1 MVTTGF
7 FDGLLVGGAYYPHVT
22 AWPLIGREA
31 ELERIARFVASGERN
46 GVVLHG
52 DAGVGKT
59 RLARDAVARAAGGGA
74 VTRWAVGTATAANIP
89 LGAVAHLVS
98 LPQSGPMPSP
108 FILLRQASERLTAE
122 AAGHPLVVG
131 VDDAHLLDPLSA
143 VLVQQLALTGTA
155 RLVLTVRAGAPV
167 PDALVSLWKDD
178 VVGRFL
184 VEPLSRE
191 QTSLLVRAALGG
203 AVESTTLGR
212 LWDITQ
218 GNPLFLRHVV
228 EGEREAGRLLE
239 TAGIWRWRG
248 TMAVG
253 SALTELIE
261 ARTSG
266 LDPGARQALDHLAFA
281 EPLGVALLEELADA
295 GLGELHDLE
304 RRGLIRTD
312 AGDRRF
318 EARLAH
324 PLYGEVLRSEASPVR
339 ARTITLAVAEAMTR
353 RGLRR
358 EGDVLKVASLRVASD
373 SAGDPLLLT
382 NAAALAFALF
392 DINLSERLSSAAIA
406 AGAGLDAQFLL
417 SIAMS
422 FLGRPEEADEQ
433 LQHIARR
440 AETPYDIARISIAR
454 VSNLFWTLRR
464 PAEAERVLR
473 EAEIATRGCRRA
485 SLEVRGVRAALDFHV
500 GRPSNAVEAATEVLG
515 SPDASDMA
523 RAWAAAAAAC
533 AYARMGVCDRAR
545 KATAIGTDSVRRAP
559 EASVLEGALA
569 WGDLMGELLGGRLA
583 EAAAKADR
591 CQQKFVQPLPTSASA
606 IGALGMGA
614 VALARGSLSTAADW
628 FREVLAA
635 PAGQDA
641 AAWKWLGH
649 IYATQALGM
658 AGDAEGARRAMEGSA
673 KARHPSLI
681 VYEADDLLAQAWVT
695 AAEGV
700 VSQACDQVRAA
711 AALAAHQGI
720 AAIEV
725 HAWHTLVRMGGTTE
739 ALESLPHL
747 LALAAV
753 VQGPMAA
760 IAIRQARAVAE
771 GNGHGLDSVASEFE
785 ALGADLLAA
794 DAFAQAATA
803 HREAGRK
810 RLATAAGRR
819 ARGLA
824 ERCGSVRT
832 PALGE
837 VEMPL
842 PISDRER
849 EVAHLAAAGLSNRQ
863 IAQRLIVS
871 VRTVESHLYQASAKL
886 GVAGREGLLEVFG
899 PLAPGNGGP
908 STAAHL
914 ADQGTIP

>member
-1 MVTTGF
+1 M
-7 FDGLLVGGAYYPHVT
+7 P

-31 ELERIARFVASGERN
+31 ELERIAGFVAGRDLN

-59 RLARDAVARAAGGGA
+59 RLARDAMARAAGGGA

-98 LPQSGPMPSP
+98 LPEAGPVPSP
-108 FILLRQASERLTAE
+108 FVLLRQTADRLTAE
-122 AAGHPLVVG
+122 ADGHPLVVG

-143 VLVQQLALTGTA
+143 LLVQQLALVGTA
-155 RLVLTVRAGAPV
+155 RLVLTVRSGAPV

-178 VVGRFL
+178 VLCRFL

-203 AVESTTLGR
+203 AVESATLGR
-212 LWDITQ
+212 LWEITQ

-228 EGEREAGRLLE
+228 EGELEAGRLLE
-239 TAGIWRWRG
+239 TSGLWQWRG

-253 SALTELIE
+253 SALTELIK

-266 LDPGARQALDHLAFA
+266 LDPGSRQVLDHLAFA

-295 GLGELHDLE
+295 GVGELNDLE
-304 RRGLIRTD
+304 RRGLVRTE
-312 AGDRRF
+312 AADRRF

-324 PLYGEVLRSEASPVR
+324 PLYGEVLRSEASLVQ
-339 ARTITLAVAEAMTR
+339 ARTIALAVAEAMTR

-358 EGDVLKVASLRVASD
+358 EGDVLKVASLHVASD
-373 SAGDPLLLT
+373 STGDPLLLT
-382 NAAALAFALF
+382 RAAALAFALF
-392 DINLSERLSSAAIA
+392 DISLSERLSHAAIA
-406 AGAGLDAQFLL
+406 AGAGVEAQFML

-433 LQHIARR
+433 LQRTAQL

-454 VSNLFWTLRR
+454 IANLFWTLRR
-464 PAEAERVLR
+464 PAEAERVLQ
-473 EAEIATRGCRRA
+473 EAEIATRRNRQA
-485 SLEVRGVRAALDFHV
+485 SLEARGVRAALEFHL

-523 RAWAAAAAAC
+523 RVWAAAAAAC
-533 AYARMGVCDRAR
+533 AFARMGDCDRATEM
-545 KATAIGTDSVRRAP
+545 TAIGVDAMRRTP

-583 EAAAKADR
+583 EATAKAGR
-591 CQQKFVQPLPTSASA
+591 CQQKFVQALPSSASA
-606 IGALGMGA
+606 IGALEMGA
-614 VALARGSLSTAADW
+614 VTLARGSLINAADW

-635 PAGQDA
+635 PAGHDA

-658 AGDAEGARRAMEGSA
+658 TGDAEGARRAMAESA

-681 VYEADDLLAQAWVT
+681 VYEADDLLAQAWVA

-700 VSQACDQVRAA
+700 VSHACDQVRAA

-725 HAWHTLVRMGGTTE
+725 HAWHTLVRMGGRTE
-739 ALESLPHL
+739 AVEALPHL
-747 LALAAV
+747 VALAEV

-760 IAIRQARAVAE
+760 LALRQARAFAE
-771 GNGHGLDSVASEFE
+771 GDGYGLDGVASQFE
-785 ALGADLLAA
+785 AMGADLLAA
-794 DAFAQAATA
+794 DAFAQAACA

-810 RLATAAGRR
+810 SHGTAAARR
-819 ARGLA
+819 ARALA

-837 VEMPL
+837 AEMPL

-849 EVAHLAAAGLSNRQ
+849 EVVLLAAAGLSNRQ
-863 IAQRLIVS
+863 IAERLVVS

-886 GVAGREGLLEVFG
+886 GVAGREGLLEVLG
-899 PLAPGNGGP
+899 PLAPTNGGP
-908 STAAHL
+908 VVAHL